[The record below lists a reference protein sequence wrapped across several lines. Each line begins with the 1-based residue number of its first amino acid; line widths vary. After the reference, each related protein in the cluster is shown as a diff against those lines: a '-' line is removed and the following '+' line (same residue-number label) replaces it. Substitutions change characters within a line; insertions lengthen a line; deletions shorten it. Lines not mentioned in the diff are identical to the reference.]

1 MYKNWQ
7 DEASLGDFIIS
18 HLLSCKSI
26 KIQRQVLFK
35 LVQKKRNKNRAYFN
49 NTLNRLKSNGV
60 VSLDRENVVFN
71 KKVLN
76 SHFQYRNM
84 SIKPTGETKVLVL
97 FDIPETKR
105 KIRNWLRLQLKLWN
119 FQMIQQSAWLGDGPL
134 PKEFLDH
141 LKLLDIKECIKVFKI
156 QNNK

>member
-18 HLLSCKSI
+18 HLLSYKSI

-76 SHFQYRNM
+76 SHFLYRNM

-97 FDIPETKR
+97 FDIPEKKR